1 MTLACVDIGSTFT
14 KAALVDPATGR
25 LLATAQAPTTL
36 DDVVTGVL
44 AATAGFPEAPV
55 VACSSAGGGL
65 RLAVVGYEE
74 LISAEAGHRVALSAG
89 ARVVHVAAGVL
100 DGGRLAALR
109 AAEPDVVLLV
119 GGTDGGE
126 ASVLRANAAA
136 LASAASLQGR
146 PPPGSRPERA
156 RGGQEGALLRVL
168 GGSGVR
174 PWSVPVVLAGNVAV
188 RDEAAAVLRD
198 GGVPVHEAGNV
209 LPDIGRLAPES
220 ARSAIR
226 AVFLEHVI
234 GGERLST
241 DPRLRSWVRA
251 VTPDAVLEGVTVLAR
266 VSAPAE
272 VSVVALDVGGATT
285 DVYCVPDPD
294 AEQATLGR
302 EAVGVPARR
311 RTVEG
316 DLGVSWSVDALRAAA
331 AAEGLRDPGGDP
343 LALGEAAATV
353 ALRRHLRAE
362 TAYGPGGAS
371 ARAARLV
378 VLSGGVFRHADP
390 AAVDQVLARLAED
403 AGGAGSVLDGKAVIV
418 DRRYVLAAIGLLS
431 ADHAE
436 AAAALARDLL
446 DGPGKVTPLARR
458 RWSTSRPMRRR

>member
-14 KAALVDPATGR
+14 KAALVDPATGA

-44 AATAGFPEAPV
+44 EATAGFAGVPV

-74 LISAEAGHRVALSAG
+74 LISAEAGHRAALSAG

-100 DGGRLAALR
+100 NAAGLAAVR

-119 GGTDGGE
+119 GGTDAGE
-126 ASVLRANAAA
+126 ASVLRANAGV
-136 LASAASLQGR
+136 LA
-146 PPPGSRPERA
+146 
-156 RGGQEGALLRVL
+156 GAN
-168 GGSGVR
+168 
-174 PWSVPVVLAGNVAV
+174 WSVPVVLAGNAAV
-188 RDEAAAVLRD
+188 RDEVAAVLR
-198 GGVPVHEAGNV
+198 GGGLPVHEADNV

-220 ARSAIR
+220 ARAAIR

-234 GGERLST
+234 GGDRLST

-266 VSAPAE
+266 VLAPAG
-272 VSVVALDVGGATT
+272 VSVVVLDVGGATT
-285 DVYCVPDPD
+285 DVYSVPDAD

-302 EAVGVPARR
+302 EAVGVPWRR

-331 AAEGLRDPGGDP
+331 AAEGLPVPAEDP
-343 LALGEAAATV
+343 LALGEAAATM

-362 TAYGPGGAS
+362 AGYGAGGANARS
-371 ARAARLV
+371 AGLV
-378 VLSGGVFRHADP
+378 VLSGGVFRHARP
-390 AAVDQVLARLAED
+390 AAVDQVVARVAAD
-403 AGGAGSVLDGKAVIV
+403 AGGAGSVLNGTPVIV
-418 DRRYVLAAIGLLS
+418 DRRYVLAAVGLLA
-431 ADHAE
+431 ADHPD
-436 AAAALARDLL
+436 AAIALASGLL
-446 DGPGKVTPLARR
+446 HTPDEVTPLAG
-458 RWSTSRPMRRR
+458 

>member
-1 MTLACVDIGSTFT
+1 MTVACVDIGSTFT
-14 KAALVDPATGR
+14 KAALVDPVDGR

-44 AATAGFPEAPV
+44 AATAGFGDAPV

-74 LISAEAGHRVALSAG
+74 LISAEAGHRAALSAG

-100 DGGRLAALR
+100 DDRGLAALR
-109 AAEPDVVLLV
+109 EAAPDVVLLV

-136 LASAASLQGR
+136 LAASAALQG
-146 PPPGSRPERA
+146 PGASA
-156 RGGQEGALLRVL
+156 RVP
-168 GGSGVR
+168 GGSGVL
-174 PWSVPVVLAGNVAV
+174 SAVPVVLAGNAAV
-188 RDEAAAVLRD
+188 RDEVAAVLRA
-198 GGVPVHEAGNV
+198 GGLPVHEADNV

-220 ARSAIR
+220 ARAAIR

-234 GGERLST
+234 GGDRLST

-266 VSAPAE
+266 ATGP
-272 VSVVALDVGGATT
+272 VVVLDVGGATT

-331 AAEGLRDPGGDP
+331 AAEGLPEPGDDP
-343 LALGEAAATV
+343 LTLGEAAATV

-362 TAYGPGGAS
+362 AGYGPGGAS
-371 ARAARLV
+371 ARSAGLV

-390 AAVDQVLARLAED
+390 VAVDAVIARVAAD
-403 AGGAGSVLDGKAVIV
+403 AGGAGSVLRDTPVVV
-418 DRRYVLAAIGLLS
+418 DRRYVLAAVGLL
-431 ADHAE
+431 AE
-436 AAAALARDLL
+436 ERPDAALALARGL
-446 DGPGKVTPLARR
+446 VTPVG
-458 RWSTSRPMRRR
+458 

>member
-14 KAALVDPATGR
+14 KAALVDRATGA

-44 AATAGFPEAPV
+44 EATAGFAGVPV

-74 LISAEAGHRVALSAG
+74 LISAEAGHRAALSAG

-100 DGGRLAALR
+100 NAAGLAAIR

-119 GGTDGGE
+119 GGTDAGE
-126 ASVLRANAAA
+126 ASVLRANAGV
-136 LASAASLQGR
+136 LA
-146 PPPGSRPERA
+146 
-156 RGGQEGALLRVL
+156 GAD
-168 GGSGVR
+168 
-174 PWSVPVVLAGNVAV
+174 WSVPVVLAGNAAV
-188 RDEAAAVLRD
+188 RDEVAAVLR
-198 GGVPVHEAGNV
+198 GGRLPVHEADNV

-220 ARSAIR
+220 ARAAIR

-234 GGERLST
+234 GGDRLST

-266 VSAPAE
+266 VLAPAG
-272 VSVVALDVGGATT
+272 VSVVVLDVGGATT
-285 DVYCVPDPD
+285 DVYSVPDAD

-302 EAVGVPARR
+302 EAVGVPWRR

-316 DLGVSWSVDALRAAA
+316 DLGVSWSVDALRTAA
-331 AAEGLRDPGGDP
+331 AAEGLPVPADDP

-362 TAYGPGGAS
+362 AGYGAGGAS
-371 ARAARLV
+371 ARSAGLV
-378 VLSGGVFRHADP
+378 VLSGGVFRHARP
-390 AAVDQVLARLAED
+390 AAVDQVVGRMAAD
-403 AGGAGSVLDGKAVIV
+403 AGGAGSVLNGTPVIV
-418 DRRYVLAAIGLLS
+418 DRRYVLAAVGLLA
-431 ADHAE
+431 ADHPD
-436 AAAALARDLL
+436 AAVALASGLL
-446 DGPGKVTPLARR
+446 HSPDEVTPLAG
-458 RWSTSRPMRRR
+458 

>member
-1 MTLACVDIGSTFT
+1 MMLACVDIGSTFT
-14 KAALVDPATGR
+14 KAALVDIATGE

-44 AATAGFPEAPV
+44 AATADFRTQGHECGDGAVPI

-74 LISAEAGHRVALSAG
+74 LISAEAGHRAALSAG
-89 ARVVHVAAGVL
+89 ARVVHVAAGVQ
-100 DGGRLAALR
+100 DAAGLAALR

-126 ASVLRANAAA
+126 ASVLRANAAV
-136 LASAASLQGR
+136 LA
-146 PPPGSRPERA
+146 
-156 RGGQEGALLRVL
+156 GAD
-168 GGSGVR
+168 
-174 PWSVPVVLAGNVAV
+174 WSVPVVLAGNVAV
-188 RDEAAAVLRD
+188 RDEVAAVLR
-198 GGVPVHEAGNV
+198 GGGLPVHEADNV

-220 ARSAIR
+220 ARAAIR

-234 GGERLST
+234 GGDRLST

-266 VSAPAE
+266 LLAPAG
-272 VSVVALDVGGATT
+272 VSVVVLDVGGATT
-285 DVYCVPDPD
+285 DVYCVPEPD

-302 EAVGVPARR
+302 EAVGVPWRR

-316 DLGVSWSVDALRAAA
+316 DLGVSWSVDALRTAA
-331 AAEGLRDPGGDP
+331 AAEGLPVPGDDP
-343 LALGEAAATV
+343 LALGEAAAIV

-362 TAYGPGGAS
+362 AGYGPSGAS
-371 ARAARLV
+371 ARSAGLV

-390 AAVDQVLARLAED
+390 AAVDHVVARLAAD
-403 AGGAGSVLDGKAVIV
+403 AGGAGSVLNGTPVVV
-418 DRRYVLAAIGLLS
+418 DRRYVLAAVGLL
-431 ADHAE
+431 AAE
-436 AAAALARDLL
+436 HPDTAVALAAALLGSVDTI
-446 DGPGKVTPLARR
+446 TPPAA
-458 RWSTSRPMRRR
+458 

>member
-1 MTLACVDIGSTFT
+1 MDRVRRVTSLACVDIGSTYT
-14 KAALVDPATGR
+14 KAALVEEGTGR

-44 AATAGFPEAPV
+44 AATAGFPDAPV
-55 VACSSAGGGL
+55 LACSSAGGGL

-74 LISAEAGHRVALSAG
+74 LISAEAGHRAALSAG

-100 DGGRLAALR
+100 DGGGLAALR

-126 ASVLRANAAA
+126 ASALRANAAT
-136 LASAASLQGR
+136 LA
-146 PPPGSRPERA
+146 
-156 RGGQEGALLRVL
+156 GAD
-168 GGSGVR
+168 
-174 PWSVPVVLAGNVAV
+174 WSVPVVLAGNAAV
-188 RDEAAAVLRD
+188 RDEVATLLRT
-198 GGVPVHEAGNV
+198 GGLPVREAGNV

-220 ARSAIR
+220 ARAAIR

-234 GGERLST
+234 GGDRLST
-241 DPRLRSWVRA
+241 DPRLRRWVRA

-266 VSAPAE
+266 AAGP
-272 VSVVALDVGGATT
+272 VVVVDVGGATT
-285 DVYCVPDPD
+285 DVYCVPDAD

-316 DLGVSWSVDALRAAA
+316 DLGVTWSADALRRAV
-331 AAEGLRDPGGDP
+331 AAEGLPNPGDELE
-343 LALGEAAATV
+343 LAGAAATI

-362 TAYGPGGAS
+362 TGYGPGGAS
-371 ARAARLV
+371 ARSAGLV

-390 AAVDQVLARLAED
+390 AAVDDVVARIAED
-403 AGGAGSVLDGKAVIV
+403 AGGAGSVLAATPVVV
-418 DRRYVLAAIGLLS
+418 DRRYVLAAVGLL
-431 ADHAE
+431 APDHPG
-436 AAAALARDLL
+436 AALE
-446 DGPGKVTPLARR
+446 LATTLVPR
-458 RWSTSRPMRRR
+458 